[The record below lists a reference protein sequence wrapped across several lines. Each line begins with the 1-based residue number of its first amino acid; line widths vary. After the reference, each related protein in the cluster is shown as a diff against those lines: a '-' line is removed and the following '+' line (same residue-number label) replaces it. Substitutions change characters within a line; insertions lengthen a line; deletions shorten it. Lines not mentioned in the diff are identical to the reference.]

1 MSTVKFDFHD
11 QLDELQAKLYLDTKI
26 KITKKEILELAFKI
40 GSKDYE
46 RLLKMVL
53 VSKIKTITKKQLD
66 EVLSLAE
73 DFGLGTENLSQ
84 EVDEILYD
92 LKKG

>member
-26 KITKKEILELAFKI
+26 KITKKEILELTFKI
-40 GSKDYE
+40 GSKDYD

-53 VSKIKTITKKQLD
+53 ASKKTITKKQLD
-66 EVLSLAE
+66 EILSLAE